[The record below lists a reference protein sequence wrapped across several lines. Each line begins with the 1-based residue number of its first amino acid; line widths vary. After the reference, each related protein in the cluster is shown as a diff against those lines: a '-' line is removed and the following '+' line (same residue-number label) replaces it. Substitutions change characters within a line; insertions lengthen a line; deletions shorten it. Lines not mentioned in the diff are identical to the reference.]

1 MHRNVYMET
10 VAIPLILA
18 VFILGG
24 AGAGYY
30 AETHYDIDAA
40 YVILAFMA
48 VVVAVLVAIRGKM

>member
-1 MHRNVYMET
+1 MET

-40 YVILAFMA
+40 YIILAFMA
-48 VVVAVLVAIRGKM
+48 VIVAVLVAIRGKM